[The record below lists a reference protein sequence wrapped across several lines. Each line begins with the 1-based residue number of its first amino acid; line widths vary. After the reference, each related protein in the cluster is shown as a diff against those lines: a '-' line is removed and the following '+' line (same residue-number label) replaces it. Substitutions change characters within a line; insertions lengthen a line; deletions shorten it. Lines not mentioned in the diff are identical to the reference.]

1 MISVLIYII
10 SQSATM
16 LSINKLTLEDIRQNY
31 QLAVSDKNI
40 CRRMISSLEDSQRS
54 PVEQA
59 YCGAFQAIWANH
71 TSSLGEKLSS
81 FNKGKKN
88 IDAAAKKSPQDI
100 EIKFIRLSIQK
111 SSPAFLGYK
120 DKMKEDRTFILN
132 NKQKISS
139 TLLSTM
145 IDNLLK
151 Q

>member
-1 MISVLIYII
+1 MISVILYIL
-10 SQSATM
+10 SQSTTM
-16 LSINKLTLEDIRQNY
+16 LSIHNLTIEEVRQNY
-31 QLAVSDKNI
+31 QLAVSNKNI
-40 CRRMISSLEDSQRS
+40 CRSMISSLENNPRS
-54 PVEQA
+54 AVEQA

-71 TSSLGEKLSS
+71 TSNLGEKLST

-88 IDAAAKKSPQDI
+88 IDAAAERSPKDI

-111 SSPAFLGYK
+111 SSPSLLGYK
-120 DKMKEDRTFILN
+120 DKMKEDRSFILN
-132 NKQKISS
+132 NKQKITS

>member
-1 MISVLIYII
+1 
-10 SQSATM
+10 
-16 LSINKLTLEDIRQNY
+16 
-31 QLAVSDKNI
+31 
-40 CRRMISSLEDSQRS
+40 MISSLENNPRS
-54 PVEQA
+54 AVEQA

-71 TSSLGEKLSS
+71 TSNLGEKLST

-88 IDAAAKKSPQDI
+88 IDAAAERSPKDI

-111 SSPAFLGYK
+111 SSPALLGYK
-120 DKMKEDRTFILN
+120 DKMKEDRSFILN
-132 NKQKISS
+132 NKQKITS